1 MSEIS
6 NERAIRSVVAT
17 AVKAYAN
24 AFSDR
29 YLLELNDPDGT
40 INMKINNI
48 FIAELGPEI
57 QYFSALSRS
66 LDSSLGNMLETMAI
80 QIA

>member
-1 MSEIS
+1 MNGIS
-6 NERAIRSVVAT
+6 SERAIRSVVAT
-17 AVKAYAN
+17 AVKTYAN
-24 AFSDR
+24 AFSER
-29 YLLELNDPDGT
+29 HLSGLNDPDGT

-48 FIAELGPEI
+48 FIAELGPDI